1 MRTNGH
7 ETGPVYAQPA
17 GCVMPAAAAKVPHA
31 RAPGLAPWEI
41 AHDPGQARLIQTS
54 FATLAPR
61 AEQVAVAFYD
71 RRFALNPT
79 LRRLFSGDMTVQR
92 RKLIAML
99 AVAVPAL
106 EAAWTDCYALVS
118 TIMEVAARQAAL
130 AAAACRLID
139 GRQDR
144 PDDRRHRAAEDAAK
158 VEEKAMSG
166 SLLSRRSLAALCL
179 AGQLAYAGAAW
190 AAEAGGAK
198 AMIAS
203 LTQKA
208 MQILQTTEENSPQRQ
223 AGLRALLEKS
233 FDLPY
238 LAQLAVGRSWREL
251 VGAERQAFLQTFT
264 TWVLATQSARLAQYA
279 GETITVEGSQPASK
293 RDTMVSTRIQGGQLQ
308 QPIQV
313 DWRVRA
319 EGGDHRVIDVVIEG
333 VSMVVTYRSEFQA
346 IVERGGV
353 EALKAELAARA
364 SRA

>member
-41 AHDPGQARLIQTS
+41 AHDPGQAQLIQTS

-353 EALKAELAARA
+353 EALRAELAARA
-364 SRA
+364 SGA